1 MKKLVTF
8 FAFCV
13 CAFLAADAQTN
24 TNPQQAYIDTYN
36 KIAISEMQRS
46 GIPASIT
53 LAQGMLESR
62 YGLSDLAVRGNNHFG
77 IKCHDWKGRS
87 MIMDDER
94 KGECFRAYDTPEES
108 FADHSD
114 FLRFRDRYRFL
125 FDYDVTDYRSWA
137 YGLSKAGYATDPEY
151 PAKLIKLIEDYK
163 LDQYDKLSRRD
174 QRNLPE
180 TPTRL
185 EAVSRLEGK
194 ALEKFSFPLSRA
206 VYSQNDVPFIYVQE
220 GETFK
225 SIAESNNL
233 FFKELLKF
241 NDLSKE
247 KELKAGDIVY
257 LKKKKK
263 ESKKG
268 LDKYV
273 VETDGENL
281 WDICQR
287 FAVQQKEIEK
297 LNGFDKKHVLR
308 EGDMILLRKVKDKK

>member
-1 MKKLVTF
+1 MET
-8 FAFCV
+8 
-13 CAFLAADAQTN
+13 
-24 TNPQQAYIDTYN
+24 
-36 KIAISEMQRS
+36 E
-46 GIPASIT
+46 
-53 LAQGMLESR
+53 
-62 YGLSDLAVRGNNHFG
+62 
-77 IKCHDWKGRS
+77 KC
-87 MIMDDER
+87 
-94 KGECFRAYDTPEES
+94 
-108 FADHSD
+108 
-114 FLRFRDRYRFL
+114 
-125 FDYDVTDYRSWA
+125 
-137 YGLSKAGYATDPEY
+137 
-151 PAKLIKLIEDYK
+151 
-163 LDQYDKLSRRD
+163 
-174 QRNLPE
+174 
-180 TPTRL
+180 
-185 EAVSRLEGK
+185 
-194 ALEKFSFPLSRA
+194 SFPLSRA

-247 KELKAGDIVY
+247 KELKAGDVVY

-308 EGDMILLRKVKDKK
+308 EGDMILLRKVKNKK

>member
-1 MKKLVTF
+1 MFPFIAL
-8 FAFCV
+8 CL
-13 CAFLAADAQTN
+13 CGFLAAEAQTN
-24 TNPQQAYIDTYN
+24 TNPQQAYIDKYN
-36 KIAISEMQRS
+36 KIAVSEMQRS

-62 YGLSDLAVRGNNHFG
+62 YGLSDLAVKGNNHFG
-77 IKCHDWKGRS
+77 IKCHDGKGRS
-87 MIMDDER
+87 MTMDDEK

-125 FDYDVTDYRSWA
+125 FDYDITDYRSWA

-151 PAKLIKLIEDYK
+151 PAKLIQLIEEYK
-163 LDQYDKLSRRD
+163 LSKYDQLSRRD

-180 TPTRL
+180 TPTSL
-185 EAVSRLEGK
+185 EAVTRLAGK
-194 ALEKFSFPLSRA
+194 DLEKFSFPLSRA
-206 VYSQNDVPFIYVQE
+206 VYTQNDVPFIYAQE
-220 GETFK
+220 GESYK
-225 SIAESNNL
+225 SIAESNKL
-233 FFKELLKF
+233 FLKELLKF

-247 KELKAGDIVY
+247 PELKPGDVVY
-257 LKKKKK
+257 LKQKKK

-287 FAVQQKEIEK
+287 FAVRQKDIEK

-308 EGDMILLRKVKDKK
+308 EGDMILLRKIKK